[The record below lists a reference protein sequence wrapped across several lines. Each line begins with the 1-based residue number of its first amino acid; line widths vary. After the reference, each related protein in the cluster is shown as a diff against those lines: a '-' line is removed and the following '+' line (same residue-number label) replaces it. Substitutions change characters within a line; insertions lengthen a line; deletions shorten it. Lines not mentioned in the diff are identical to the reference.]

1 MITVAPAAFD
11 ALASIT
17 LDDLNTVAELQT
29 RTDRKY
35 VLDASIVDDMLDD
48 LGDELLVLEID
59 GGRTFEY
66 SSVYFDTVDFDLYRA
81 AATGRRRRFKVRTR
95 TYRDSGRSMLE
106 VKTKDGRGRTVKSRL
121 DYDSDDT
128 RRLTDDGLD
137 FIDEVLAGS
146 SIDVDGALDLRP
158 VLTTE
163 YRRSTLVHAASATR
177 ATIDSD
183 LVCIDAAGR
192 SVELDG
198 VIVESKS
205 DSSAGPIDRWLW
217 SHRHRPVKMSKY
229 GTGLAALDP
238 ALPANKW
245 HRTLGRH
252 FN

>member
-1 MITVAPAAFD
+1 VITVAPASID
-11 ALASIT
+11 ALATIS
-17 LDDLNTVAELQT
+17 LDDLNAIAELQT

-35 VLDASIVDDMLDD
+35 VIDAGLADELVDELSD
-48 LGDELLVLEID
+48 GLLVLEID
-59 GGRTFEY
+59 GGRTFGY

-95 TYRDSGRSMLE
+95 MYQDSGRSMLE

-121 DYDSDDT
+121 DYDSVDI
-128 RRLTDDGLD
+128 RRLTEDGLD
-137 FIDEVLAGS
+137 FIGDVLAES
-146 SIDVDGALDLRP
+146 SIDVDEDLDLRP
-158 VLTTE
+158 VMTTE
-163 YRRSTLVHAASATR
+163 YRRTTLVHPATATR
-177 ATIDSD
+177 ATIDRD
-183 LVCIDAAGR
+183 LVCLDAAGR

-217 SHRHRPVKMSKY
+217 SRRHRPVPMSKY

-252 FN
+252 FS